1 MITAIAAAVLFQ
13 SANTLTPDEIR
24 DGWKLLFDGKSTKG
38 WHSYKG
44 KGVKAG
50 WVVED
55 GILMPKDIH
64 NAGDIV
70 TDETFDWFELQLDV
84 NIGKGQN
91 SGIMFRVIEQ
101 GEAPWHSGPEIQI
114 YDHVFEPGVQITGH
128 LYELYAPT
136 VDSSKPSGEWNHIRI
151 VVSPKK
157 CFTELNGVKYYEYD
171 LESTEFWER
180 VKKSKF
186 SKYPEFAKAKKGSIG
201 IQGDHGVVSFRNI
214 KIKTIKPQRS
224 TTDKFEVFVPF

>member
-1 MITAIAAAVLFQ
+1 MIVGLAAAVIFQ
-13 SANTLTPDEIR
+13 SLNTLTSTEIKE
-24 DGWKLLFDGKSTKG
+24 GWKLLFDGTSTKG

-44 KGVKAG
+44 KGVRSG
-50 WVVED
+50 WVVKD
-55 GILMPKDIH
+55 GVLTSADTR

-70 TDETFDWFELQLDV
+70 TDETFDWFDLQLDLNV
-84 NIGKGQN
+84 GKGQN

-114 YDHVFEPGVQITGH
+114 YDHAFEPGVQITGH

-136 VDSSKPSGEWNHIRI
+136 FDASKPSGEWNHMRI

-171 LESTEFWER
+171 LGSAEFWER

-186 SKYPEFAKAKKGSIG
+186 SKFPEFAIATKGSIG

-214 KIKTIKPQRS
+214 KIKRLSNHKADWYDPWS
-224 TTDKFEVFVPF
+224 NF